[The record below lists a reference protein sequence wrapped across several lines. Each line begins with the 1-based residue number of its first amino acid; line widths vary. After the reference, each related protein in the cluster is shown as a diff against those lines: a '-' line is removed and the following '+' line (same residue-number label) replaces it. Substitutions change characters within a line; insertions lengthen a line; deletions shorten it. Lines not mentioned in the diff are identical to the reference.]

1 MPAIISGIPGHLV
14 EDIRFN
20 NIYMVQKGGGS
31 AQTASVNPPEQEA
44 EYPEPIRFAPL
55 PAQAFFIRHAKNV
68 EFSNIEIANGANDAR
83 PFFWLNDVD
92 GADFFRVTLPAAREA
107 RAFLLNETRRFRNF
121 GSTTLP
127 DTSFETVSRQE
138 I

>member
-1 MPAIISGIPGHLV
+1 MVAVLAPRLMPETTRS
-14 EDIRFN
+14 
-20 NIYMVQKGGGS
+20 GGS
-31 AQTASVNPPEQEA
+31 AQMAPVIPPEQEA

-55 PAQAFFIRHAKNV
+55 PAQGFFIRHAKNI
-68 EFSNIEIANGANDAR
+68 EFSNVEIASDTADAR

-92 GADFFRVTLPAAREA
+92 GADFFRVSLPDERRA

-121 GSTTLP
+121 GSATLP
-127 DTSFETVSRQE
+127 DSSFETVSRQE